1 MSDYVYVGKI
11 INTHGIKGELK
22 VLSDFTLKD
31 KVFLENKEIYIGT
44 NKIKEII
51 NTHRIHQNYDLITL
65 KNYTNINEVLK
76 YKGLSVYVKRSS
88 LNVNYVLND
97 LIGLD
102 IIDDDI
108 KYGKVVDY
116 YNFNGNI
123 VLFIK
128 GRKEFYI
135 PYNKEYIKE
144 VDLAK
149 KEIKCNNVKDLI
161 L

>member
-1 MSDYVYVGKI
+1 M
-11 INTHGIKGELK
+11 
-22 VLSDFTLKD
+22 
-31 KVFLENKEIYIGT
+31 
-44 NKIKEII
+44 
-51 NTHRIHQNYDLITL
+51 
-65 KNYTNINEVLK
+65 
-76 YKGLSVYVKRSS
+76 
-88 LNVNYVLND
+88 
-97 LIGLD
+97 IGLD
-102 IIDDDI
+102 IIDVDI